1 MTITPIN
8 DLDFS
13 GLTTQQRVMVK
24 QMLEEEKESFSTSDD
39 DIGCIEELELKLNM
53 KDQTPVQKTFNSI
66 PRPLYPEVKQYI
78 EDLLNRGWI
87 TKSKSPYSS
96 PVVCVRKKNGELR
109 LCVDYRE
116 LNKRTT
122 PDRHPLPRVQ
132 DTLDGLGGNK
142 WFSLVDQGK
151 AYHQGFMH
159 VEIRVGAYTFRLDQ
173 CPSVISALHGRVFGR
188 TARRHLPTLFGR
200 YNSVQ

>member
-1 MTITPIN
+1 VQTSQTTENKDNDYNPIN
-8 DLDFS
+8 DLDLS

-39 DIGCIEELELKLNM
+39 DIGCIEELELKQNM
-53 KDQTPVQKTFNSI
+53 KDQTPVQKTYNSI
-66 PRPLYPEVKQYI
+66 PRPLYPEVKQYT
-78 EDLLNRGWI
+78 EDLLNRVWI

-109 LCVDYRE
+109 LCVDSRE

-151 AYHQGFMH
+151 AYHQAGSKGLCM
-159 VEIRVGAYTFRLDQ
+159 
-173 CPSVISALHGRVFGR
+173 
-188 TARRHLPTLFGR
+188 
-200 YNSVQ
+200 